1 MKKLWMAVAVTAAL
15 VAGCT
20 EEEPV
25 VDTIDSGEMPVEV
38 VVEVL
43 TPVEAAVNEKVA
55 LEVKVT
61 QGDEPIDDATV
72 EFEVWESGLREEG
85 KMLEGKLS
93 AEGIYAADHT
103 FEKDGVYYMYA
114 HTTANS
120 YHVMPKHEFI
130 VGSPDMS
137 QVLEDDSTSSM
148 EQMEEKDV
156 EAVEGEHGESEEEH
170 NH

>member
-1 MKKLWMAVAVTAAL
+1 MKKWWMALAVTAVL

-25 VDTIDSGEMPVEV
+25 VDTIGNGEMPVEV

-43 TPVEAAVNEKVA
+43 TPAEVEANEKVT
-55 LEVKVT
+55 LEAEVT
-61 QGDEPIDDATV
+61 QGDKPIDDAIV
-72 EFEVWESGLREEG
+72 EFEVWESGLRDEG
-85 KMLEGKLS
+85 KMLEGRLS
-93 AEGIYAADHT
+93 ADGIYTADHT

-130 VGSPDMS
+130 VGNPDMS

-148 EQMEEKDV
+148 EQMGENDTKADEEP
-156 EAVEGEHGESEEEH
+156 EEGHDH
-170 NH
+170 

>member
-1 MKKLWMAVAVTAAL
+1 MKKWWMALAMTTVLA
-15 VAGCT
+15 AGCT
-20 EEEPV
+20 EEEPA
-25 VDTIDSGEMPVEV
+25 VDTIGNGEMPVEV

-43 TPVEAAVNEKVA
+43 TPAEVATNEKVA
-55 LEVKVT
+55 LEAKVT
-61 QGDEPIDDATV
+61 QGDKPIDDAIV
-72 EFEVWESGLREEG
+72 EFEVWESGLRDEG
-85 KMLEGKLS
+85 KMLEGRLS
-93 AEGIYAADHT
+93 ADGIYTADHT

-130 VGSPDMS
+130 VGNPDMS

-148 EQMEEKDV
+148 EQM
-156 EAVEGEHGESEEEH
+156 GENDTKADEESEEGH

>member
-1 MKKLWMAVAVTAAL
+1 MKKLWMALALTTALA
-15 VAGCT
+15 AGCT
-20 EEEPV
+20 EEEPA
-25 VDTIDSGEMPVEV
+25 VDTIGSGEMPVEV

-43 TPVEAAVNEKVA
+43 TPAEAVANEKVT
-55 LEVKVT
+55 LEAKVT
-61 QGDEPIDDATV
+61 QGDKPIDDATV
-72 EFEVWESGLREEG
+72 EFEVWESGLRDEG
-85 KMLEGKLS
+85 QMLEGKLS
-93 AEGIYAADHT
+93 ADGVYVADHT

-148 EQMEEKDV
+148 EHMEEKDA
-156 EAVEGEHGESEEEH
+156 EAGEGHGH
-170 NH
+170 

>member
-1 MKKLWMAVAVTAAL
+1 MKKLWMALAVTAAL
-15 VAGCT
+15 AAGCT
-20 EEEPV
+20 EEEPA

-43 TPVEAAVNEKVA
+43 TPAEVAANEKVT
-55 LEVKVT
+55 LEAKVT
-61 QGDEPIDDATV
+61 QGDKPIDDATV
-72 EFEVWESGLREEG
+72 EFEVWESGLRDEG
-85 KMLEGKLS
+85 KMLEGELS
-93 AEGIYAADHT
+93 ADGIYAADHT

-130 VGSPDMS
+130 VGNPDMS

-148 EQMEEKDV
+148 GHTEEK
-156 EAVEGEHGESEEEH
+156 EAEGEHEESEEEH

>member
-1 MKKLWMAVAVTAAL
+1 MKKLWMALAVTAVLA
-15 VAGCT
+15 AGCT

-25 VDTIDSGEMPVEV
+25 VDTIDSGVMPVEV

-43 TPVEAAVNEKVA
+43 TPAEAAANEKVT

-61 QGDEPIDDATV
+61 QGGKSIDDATV
-72 EFEVWESGLREEG
+72 EFEVWESGLRDEG

-93 AEGIYAADHT
+93 AEGIYTADHT

-148 EQMEEKDV
+148 EQMEEKD
-156 EAVEGEHGESEEEH
+156 AEGEHEEAEEGH

>member
-1 MKKLWMAVAVTAAL
+1 MKKWWMALAVTAVL

-25 VDTIDSGEMPVEV
+25 VDTIGNGEMPVEV

-43 TPVEAAVNEKVA
+43 TPAEVEANEKVT
-55 LEVKVT
+55 LEAKVT
-61 QGDEPIDDATV
+61 QGDKPIDDAIV
-72 EFEVWESGLREEG
+72 EFEVWESGLRDEG
-85 KMLEGKLS
+85 KMLEGRLS
-93 AEGIYAADHT
+93 ADGIYTADHT

-130 VGSPDMS
+130 VGNPDMS

-148 EQMEEKDV
+148 EQMGENDTQADEEP
-156 EAVEGEHGESEEEH
+156 EEGH

>member
-1 MKKLWMAVAVTAAL
+1 MKKWWMALAVTAVL

-25 VDTIDSGEMPVEV
+25 VDTIGNGEMPVEV

-43 TPVEAAVNEKVA
+43 TPAEVEANEKVT
-55 LEVKVT
+55 LEAKVT
-61 QGDEPIDDATV
+61 QGDKPIDDAIV
-72 EFEVWESGLREEG
+72 EFEVWESGLRDEG
-85 KMLEGKLS
+85 KMLEGRLS
-93 AEGIYAADHT
+93 ADGIYTADHT

-130 VGSPDMS
+130 VGNPDMS

-148 EQMEEKDV
+148 EQMGENDTKADEEP
-156 EAVEGEHGESEEEH
+156 EEGH